1 MKRQAK
7 TMKRK
12 RFKAAMA
19 AAVAAL
25 TLQGCTAWPQADME
39 RLCGH
44 WESTEGKPDVVIR
57 NDGGTHKVTLMSK
70 GGKQRKLKPQT
81 FVLMEDGGNMFI
93 DTGYRIGVS
102 YNENTDVLTFPP
114 YGDYKRKGAVQ

>member
-1 MKRQAK
+1 
-7 TMKRK
+7 
-12 RFKAAMA
+12 
-19 AAVAAL
+19 
-25 TLQGCTAWPQADME
+25 
-39 RLCGH
+39 
-44 WESTEGKPDVVIR
+44 
-57 NDGGTHKVTLMSK
+57 MSK

>member
-1 MKRQAK
+1 
-7 TMKRK
+7 MKRK
-12 RFKAAMA
+12 RFKAALA

-25 TLQGCTAWPQADME
+25 ALQGCTAWPQADME

-57 NDGGTHKVTLMSK
+57 NDGGPHKMTLMSK
-70 GGKQRKLKPQT
+70 GGRQRKLKPQT
-81 FVLMEDGGNMFI
+81 FVLMEDGGNLFI
-93 DTGYRIGVS
+93 DTGYRVGVS
-102 YNENTDVLTFPP
+102 YDENTDVLTFSP

>member
-1 MKRQAK
+1 
-7 TMKRK
+7 MKRK

-70 GGKQRKLKPQT
+70 GGRQRRLKPQT

>member
-1 MKRQAK
+1 
-7 TMKRK
+7 MKRK
-12 RFKAAMA
+12 RFKVALAV
-19 AAVAAL
+19 AVAAL

-57 NDGGTHKVTLMSK
+57 NDGGIHKVTLMSK

-114 YGDYKRKGAVQ
+114 YGDYKRKGAAQ

>member
-1 MKRQAK
+1 
-7 TMKRK
+7 MKRK
-12 RFKAAMA
+12 RFKAAL
-19 AAVAAL
+19 AVAVATL

-57 NDGGTHKVTLMSK
+57 GR
-70 GGKQRKLKPQT
+70 QRRLKPQT
-81 FVLMEDGGNMFI
+81 FVLMEDGGNLFI
-93 DTGYRIGVS
+93 DTGYRVSVS
-102 YNENTDVLTFPP
+102 YDENTDVLTFSP

>member
-1 MKRQAK
+1 MKRQSK

-12 RFKAAMA
+12 RFKAVFA

-25 TLQGCTAWPQADME
+25 ALQGCTTGPQTDME
-39 RLCGH
+39 RMCGH
-44 WESTEGKPDVVIR
+44 WESTEGRPDVIIR
-57 NDGGTHKVTLMSK
+57 NDDGTHKVTLMSK
-70 GGKQRKLKPQT
+70 GGRQRKLKPQT

-102 YNENTDVLTFPP
+102 YNENTDVLTSPP
-114 YGDYKRKGAVQ
+114 YGDYIRKEAVQ

>member
-1 MKRQAK
+1 
-7 TMKRK
+7 MKRK
-12 RFKAAMA
+12 RFKAALA
-19 AAVAAL
+19 VAVAAL

-70 GGKQRKLKPQT
+70 GGRQRKLKPQT
-81 FVLMEDGGNMFI
+81 FVLMEDGGNLFI
-93 DTGYRIGVS
+93 DTGYRVGVS
-102 YNENTDVLTFPP
+102 YDENTDVLTFSP

>member
-1 MKRQAK
+1 
-7 TMKRK
+7 MKRK
-12 RFKAAMA
+12 RFKAVFA

-25 TLQGCTAWPQADME
+25 ALQGCTTGPQTDME
-39 RLCGH
+39 RMCGH
-44 WESTEGKPDVVIR
+44 WESTEGRPDVIIR
-57 NDGGTHKVTLMSK
+57 NDDGTHKVTLMSK
-70 GGKQRKLKPQT
+70 GGRQRKLKPQT

-114 YGDYKRKGAVQ
+114 YGDYIRKEAVQ

>member
-1 MKRQAK
+1 
-7 TMKRK
+7 MKRK
-12 RFKAAMA
+12 RFKAALA
-19 AAVAAL
+19 VAVAAL

-70 GGKQRKLKPQT
+70 GERPQIASASSPT
-81 FVLMEDGGNMFI
+81 SSSASRTRVRTSSSASPRLRGPKA
-93 DTGYRIGVS
+93 TS
-102 YNENTDVLTFPP
+102 S
-114 YGDYKRKGAVQ
+114 